1 MIISGKVMGALK
13 LYLSMYGTLTLIIA
27 ISTLFFAAIL
37 TWIGSLNLFVL
48 AVIVIMFNLLQWLF
62 APRMI
67 ETLYRVREVKPN
79 ENPKLY
85 RIVEGLSRKMG
96 FKKIPKIMV
105 ANLPIPNAFAYGS
118 PLTGNRV
125 AVTTELLRVLED
137 EEVEAVVGHELGH
150 LKHKDV
156 QIMMFVSVLP
166 AIFYF
171 LGYSLLLSGWFG
183 GWRGYESRN
192 GGGPVVALAIGG
204 ICLLIY
210 WILSLFVLGLSRYRE
225 YYADRESVIRV
236 EDGARKLSEALAK
249 IVYHTGRLKGYQ
261 RREIGNLSSFKTLFI
276 SDPDR
281 AERDSLEI
289 SSFKRVS
296 DQQLVNEILSRKIT
310 LADRIMEIFSTHPNI
325 VKRLKALRELA

>member
-1 MIISGKVMGALK
+1 MGSYK
-13 LYLSMYGTLTLIIA
+13 LYLSMYGTLAVLIA

-37 TWIGSLNLFVL
+37 TWIGFLNLFAL
-48 AVIVIMFNLLQWLF
+48 AFIVIVFNVLQWLF
-62 APRMI
+62 APKMI
-67 ETLYRVREVKPN
+67 EALYRVHEVKPN

-150 LKHKDV
+150 LKHRDV
-156 QIMMFVSVLP
+156 QIMMFASVLP

-183 GWRGYESRN
+183 GGYGARDEE
-192 GGGPVVALAIGG
+192 GGALAALALGG
-204 ICLLIY
+204 VCLAIY
-210 WILSLFVLGLSRYRE
+210 WFLSLFVLGLSRYRE
-225 YYADRESVIRV
+225 YYADRESALNI
-236 EDGARKLSEALAK
+236 EDGPRKLSEALAK
-249 IVYHTGRLKGYQ
+249 IVYHTGRLKSYY
-261 RREIGNLSSFKTLFI
+261 RRSELGNLSSFKTLFI

-281 AERDSLEI
+281 AEKDSLEV
-289 SSFKRVS
+289 SGFRRFS
-296 DQQLVNEILSRKIT
+296 DQQLVNRILSRKIT
-310 LADRIMEIFSTHPNI
+310 LVDRIMEIFSTHPNI
-325 VKRLKALRELA
+325 VKRLKALRELAS